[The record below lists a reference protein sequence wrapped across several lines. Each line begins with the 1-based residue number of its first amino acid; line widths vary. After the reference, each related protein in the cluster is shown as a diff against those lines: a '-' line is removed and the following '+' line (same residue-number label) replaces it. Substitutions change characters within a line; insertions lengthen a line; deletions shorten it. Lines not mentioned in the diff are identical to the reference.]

1 MRKRFLKSE
10 EKGIVLS
17 FFDSAYVDT
26 EVVGIGPDP
35 DESSARILNSL
46 IALYFKSM
54 LE

>member
-1 MRKRFLKSE
+1 MESAYYELR